1 MIHYININKK
11 RLVGRNNQPNVIPL
25 AIDFHTLGTID
36 FAFINDCNQIKTI
49 DENLKFY
56 LAGSKK
62 MNKEASKLLF
72 LSKTYTIKDNVITFT
87 VDTYTQPFIEE
98 ITKKNT
104 EINVEISAEADNA
117 QQVLLRDI
125 AYANPRVY
133 VPGFTPPPVDPTE
146 YYTKAEVDNLLND
159 YQPVSGMNL
168 YALKSDISYGGEKLD
183 ENAYYLD
190 VNNMATYNTPGLLT
204 TTYYSSNKSD
214 EVISSQIT
222 NTKEIAWEYTF
233 DHKKTLSKSSKWYF
247 SDFES
252 FNFYNSIGNRSD
264 IEMNIYYQKNNDNIV
279 KFAAIK
285 SDISSNRIHWP
296 PSRIFKNLLTEDIV
310 LNPSDKI
317 ILKIESFSSNTSIYV
332 KINYYCAKYN
342 KAYINVGIFENI
354 IPPDFILMSQ
364 KIPSNKEKTDNQTGV
379 LQNKF
384 DDMEQAIRSK
394 PSYLWNYSPSYNYLY
409 SATSITQTEIC
420 KVFALAQN
428 ITLSRDKINIS
439 DWNKKYTLLFY
450 NPNGFTLKVTDN
462 KNESHTLVTSE
473 KTDYTY
479 VELFNFGTSTYNNG
493 YIAMLFNN
501 EIIILGN
508 R

>member
-1 MIHYININKK
+1 MIHYINIEKK
-11 RLVGRNNQPNVIPL
+11 RLVGRNNQPNNLPL

-36 FAFINDCNQIKTI
+36 FAFINDCNQIKPI

-62 MNKEASKLLF
+62 MNREESKLLF

-104 EINVEISAEADNA
+104 EINVEISAETDDS
-117 QQVLLRDI
+117 QQVLLRDT

-146 YYTKAEVDNLLND
+146 YYTKDEVDNLLND
-159 YQPVSGMNL
+159 YQPISGMNL
-168 YALKSDISYGGEKLD
+168 YALKSDISSGGEKLD

-204 TTYYSSNKSD
+204 TTYYSSNKSE
-214 EVISSQIT
+214 EVISSQI
-222 NTKEIAWEYTF
+222 NKAKEIAWEYTF
-233 DHKKTLSKSSKWYF
+233 DHKKILSKSSKWYF
-247 SDFES
+247 SDFKS

-285 SDISSNRIHWP
+285 SDISSNRIYWP

-317 ILKIESFSSNTSIYV
+317 ILKIESFSSNTVIDV
-332 KINYYCAKYN
+332 KINYYYAKFD
-342 KAYINVGIFENI
+342 KAFINVGIFENI

-364 KIPSNKEKTDNQTGV
+364 KIPSNKEKTDTQAGV

-384 DDMEQAIRSK
+384 DDMEQAIRNK

-409 SATSITQTEIC
+409 FATSITQNYIC
-420 KVFALAQN
+420 KVFVLAQN
-428 ITLSRDKINIS
+428 ITLSRDKISIS

-450 NPNGFTLKVTDN
+450 NPNGYTLKVTDS
-462 KNESHTLVTSE
+462 KNQSHTLVTSE